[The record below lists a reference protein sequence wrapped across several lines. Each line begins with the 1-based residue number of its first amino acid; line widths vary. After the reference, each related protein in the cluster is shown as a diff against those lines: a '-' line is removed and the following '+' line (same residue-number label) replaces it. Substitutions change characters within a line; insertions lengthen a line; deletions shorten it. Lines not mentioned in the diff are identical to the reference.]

1 MIEVENVRKRFG
13 TKVAVDD
20 VSFVAPPGAVTGF
33 VGPNGAGKSTV
44 LRMIAGLTRPD
55 SGRVTVAGEP
65 FRRATR
71 PAATMG
77 VFLSAEWIPSRIT
90 ARGLLGYVCETQA
103 LPRSRV
109 DDALALV
116 GLSGVASRPVRS
128 YSLGMRQR
136 LGIAAATIGRP
147 DVLLLDEPVNGLDP
161 EGIHWFREFIATAA
175 QSGTTVLLSS
185 HHMSELA
192 LIADRVV
199 MIENGCLVAQGPLA
213 EFVAAGA
220 PAPVYLEAPDLP
232 LLVDALARA
241 GWASAPHEGG
251 IVVHGASALEV
262 GRVAFA
268 EGGGASH
275 LSAMPRS
282 LEDTYFELLTP
293 TKGRSQ

>member
-1 MIEVENVRKRFG
+1 
-13 TKVAVDD
+13 
-20 VSFVAPPGAVTGF
+20 
-33 VGPNGAGKSTV
+33 
-44 LRMIAGLTRPD
+44 
-55 SGRVTVAGEP
+55 
-65 FRRATR
+65 
-71 PAATMG
+71 
-77 VFLSAEWIPSRIT
+77 
-90 ARGLLGYVCETQA
+90 
-103 LPRSRV
+103 
-109 DDALALV
+109 
-116 GLSGVASRPVRS
+116 
-128 YSLGMRQR
+128 SLGMRQR

-161 EGIHWFREFIATAA
+161 EGIHWFREFIAAA
-175 QSGTTVLLSS
+175 AHAGTTVLLSS

-213 EFVAAGA
+213 EFVAAGGQ
-220 PAPVYLEAPDLP
+220 APVYLEAPDLP

-241 GWASAPHEGG
+241 GWASAPHERG

-275 LSAMPRS
+275 LSVMPRS
-282 LEDTYFELLTP
+282 LEDTYFELLSP